1 MTILFAVTAVSLLVL
16 PMHCCGVAF
25 ATCRPCAGLAQLIT
39 ASDFK
44 WQQLISRLLSLV
56 FSLRCAPLPA
66 TRPQYKYPLAAAS
79 CGAVYLLGRILY
91 FNGRFHVP
99 ACMDWLSTKY
109 AGMNLC
115 WHGHGVSGADCRA
128 ALHPH
133 APACSLLA

>member
-1 MTILFAVTAVSLLVL
+1 
-16 PMHCCGVAF
+16 MHCCGVAF

-39 ASDFK
+39 ASECK

-109 AGMNLC
+109 AGM
-115 WHGHGVSGADCRA
+115 
-128 ALHPH
+128 LHSFNCCDAFYFPS
-133 APACSLLA
+133 CSLLTDPV